1 VSPPRKTHQE
11 KSRVAPIDARVVLP
25 NHILRNKAFVAL
37 VVGSNGPHEDNI
49 CFFRCLA
56 VRRGTP
62 NVQALEA
69 PIKTYY
75 RQQDMTPAYF
85 KGVTLDDLVVLEQ
98 VFRLNVYVYD
108 LQKNRSW

>member
-1 VSPPRKTHQE
+1 LRKA
-11 KSRVAPIDARVVLP
+11 V
-25 NHILRNKAFVAL
+25 VAL
-37 VVGSNGPHEDNI
+37 VGGSNGPHEDNL

-56 VRRGTP
+56 VHHGTP

-69 PIKTYY
+69 PTKTYY
-75 RQQDMTPAYF
+75 TQYLQQQDMTPIDF

-108 LQKNRSW
+108 LQKTEAGDITARLV